1 MQTIS
6 LVSNVSLL
14 RITMSAKGYRCDV
27 LRKLWF
33 IPDCVVLQFDL
44 AKLLFLS
51 VISMHPFVSRRRSCL
66 QVTIVLKDVNDM
78 SPEFITPN
86 ETSVPEN
93 LPVNTVVMAVK
104 ALDRDEGRNS
114 YIEYALSAT
123 EPGLGS
129 MFSLGPVDGLL
140 RVSGRLDREARANY
154 TLEVTA
160 RDRGDPPR
168 LTKQSILVR
177 VLDENDNSPVFDPK
191 QYSASVAENASIGAS
206 VLQVRVHPL
215 WVAQRDK
222 AF

>member
-1 MQTIS
+1 
-6 LVSNVSLL
+6 V
-14 RITMSAKGYRCDV
+14 
-27 LRKLWF
+27 
-33 IPDCVVLQFDL
+33 
-44 AKLLFLS
+44 
-51 VISMHPFVSRRRSCL
+51 
-66 QVTIVLKDVNDM
+66 QVTIVLKDVNDL

-93 LPVNTVVMAVK
+93 IPVNTVVMAVK

-114 YIEYALSAT
+114 YIEYTLSAT

-129 MFSLGPVDGLL
+129 VFSLGPVDGLL
-140 RVSGRLDREARANY
+140 RVSGRLDRETRANY

-168 LTKQSILVR
+168 QTKEMILVR

-206 VLQVRVHPL
+206 VLQVRYQFCGVSQNTIRFLVTIEFTKQGLRNKLEALYVNHVIISDVSRSSSSSSSSIM
-215 WVAQRDK
+215 VAVV
-222 AF
+222 

>member
-1 MQTIS
+1 M
-6 LVSNVSLL
+6 
-14 RITMSAKGYRCDV
+14 
-27 LRKLWF
+27 
-33 IPDCVVLQFDL
+33 
-44 AKLLFLS
+44 
-51 VISMHPFVSRRRSCL
+51 
-66 QVTIVLKDVNDM
+66 QVTIVLKDVNDL

-93 LPVNTVVMAVK
+93 IPVNTVVMAVK

-114 YIEYALSAT
+114 YIEYTLSAT

-140 RVSGRLDREARANY
+140 RVSGRLDRETRANY

-168 LTKQSILVR
+168 QTKEMILVR

-206 VLQVRVHPL
+206 VLQVRYQFCGVSQNTSRFL
-215 WVAQRDK
+215 VRIEFSKQRFANTAWDLVRELSNQ
-222 AF
+222 